1 MKKLLIHIIISISFL
16 IIFSITNYSYAF
28 SKKNN
33 SYSDTVRIKNDL
45 YKITKTFDSRYYKNV
60 KTLDSVAEYIFNELK
75 KTCDTVY
82 FQPFLVD
89 GKIYKNVIGV
99 LGIKNTERIV
109 VGAHYDVA
117 YIQEGADDNASGL
130 VGLLELSRLLS
141 KEKLTNRIDFVAFT
155 LEEPPYFDSEN
166 MGSFIHAK
174 YLSDNNI
181 KIKGMICLEM
191 IGYYSDKPHSQ
202 QYPLGFL
209 KLFYGTKADFIT
221 VVQKFGNGK
230 FGRKVKRLM
239 KRQKL
244 IKTKSF
250 KAPSF
255 VSGID
260 LSDHLNY
267 WKFNFKA
274 VMITN
279 TSFYRNNNYHEATDK
294 METLDIKRMG
304 LVIDEIFLTVK
315 ELY

>member
-1 MKKLLIHIIISISFL
+1 MKKLLFILIISLSFL
-16 IIFSITNYSYAF
+16 FIFSINNFSYAF
-28 SKKNN
+28 SKNTN
-33 SYSDTVRIKNDL
+33 TYSDTVRLKNDL
-45 YKITKTFDSRYYKNV
+45 FKITKTFNSRYYKNV
-60 KTLDSVAEYIFNELK
+60 KTLDSVADYIYNELK
-75 KTCDTVY
+75 KTCDSVY

-99 LGIKNTERIV
+99 LGLKNTERIV

-130 VGLLELSRLLS
+130 VGLLELTRLLS
-141 KEKLTNRIDFVAFT
+141 KENLKNRIDFVAYT
-155 LEEPPYFDSEN
+155 LEEPPYFDTEN
-166 MGSFIHAK
+166 MGSYIHAK
-174 YLSDNNI
+174 SLHDNNI

-191 IGYYSDKPHSQ
+191 IGYFSDIPHSQ
-202 QYPLGFL
+202 HYPIGFL
-209 KLFYGTKADFIT
+209 KLFYGNKANFIT

-230 FGRKVKRLM
+230 FGRKFKRLM

-250 KAPSF
+250 KAPAS

-267 WKFNFKA
+267 WNFKYSA

-279 TSFYRNNNYHEATDK
+279 TSFYRNNNYHRPTDK
-294 METLDIKRMG
+294 METLDIKRMA
-304 LVIDEIFLTVK
+304 LVIDEVYLSIK
-315 ELY
+315 EL